1 MSDQHVIAAQVRE
14 RAGKGAA
21 RAARRAGMVPCV
33 IYGAKKDPT
42 IVAIERRQLVSEIE
56 KGGFTSRLLDIDL
69 GGNGKEHVLPR
80 DIHYH
85 PVTDVPMHVDFLRVT
100 DSTLINVEVPVQFDG
115 EEECPGLKVGGVLNI
130 VRHAIELKC
139 RAGAIPEILLA
150 KLEGLE
156 IGDSIRISSIE
167 LPEGAKPVIDDRD
180 FTVATIAAPTI
191 QAEVEEEV
199 EGEEGEGEEG
209 AEGEGEEG
217 EGEKKEEGGE
227 G

>member
-1 MSDQHVIAAQVRE
+1 MSDQNVIAAQVRE

-42 IVAIERRQLVSEIE
+42 IIAIERRKLVQEIE
-56 KGGFTSRLLDIDL
+56 QGGFTSRLLDIDL

-100 DSTLINVEVPVQFDG
+100 DSTLINVEVPVQFVG

-130 VRHAIELKC
+130 VRHAVELKC

-150 KLEGLE
+150 NLGGLE
-156 IGDSIRISSIE
+156 IGDSIRISSID
-167 LPEGAKPVIDDRD
+167 LPGGAKPVISDRD

-191 QAEVEEEV
+191 QAEVEEDV
-199 EGEEGEGEEG
+199 EGEEGEGAEEG
-209 AEGEGEEG
+209 AEGEEG

>member
-1 MSDQHVIAAQVRE
+1 MSDQNAIAAQVRE

-42 IVAIERRQLVSEIE
+42 IVTIERRKLVSEIE
-56 KGGFTSRLLDIDL
+56 KGGFTSRLLDLDI
-69 GGNGKEHVLPR
+69 GSGQERVLPR

-100 DSTLINVEVPVQFDG
+100 DSTLITVEVPVQFDG
-115 EEECPGLKVGGVLNI
+115 DEECPGLKLGGVLNI
-130 VRHAIELKC
+130 VRHAVELKC
-139 RAGAIPEILLA
+139 RADAIPEILYA
-150 KLEGLE
+150 KLDGLD

-167 LPEGAKPVIDDRD
+167 LPVGAKPVITDRD
-180 FTVATIAAPTI
+180 FTVATIAAPTV
-191 QAEVEEEV
+191 QADVEKTV
-199 EGEEGEGEEG
+199 EGEEG
-209 AEGEGEEG
+209 AEGEEGSEG
-217 EGEKKEEGGE
+217 EDQTKAEGGE

>member
-1 MSDQHVIAAQVRE
+1 MSDQNVIAAQVRE

-42 IVAIERRQLVSEIE
+42 IIAIERRKLVQEIE
-56 KGGFTSRLLDIDL
+56 QGGFTSRLLDIDL

-100 DSTLINVEVPVQFDG
+100 DSTLINVEVPVQFVG

-130 VRHAIELKC
+130 VRHAVELKC

-150 KLEGLE
+150 NLGGLE
-156 IGDSIRISSIE
+156 IGDSIRISSID
-167 LPEGAKPVIDDRD
+167 LPGGAKPVISDRD

-191 QAEVEEEV
+191 QTEVEEDV
-199 EGEEGEGEEG
+199 EGEEGEGAEEG
-209 AEGEGEEG
+209 AEGEEG

>member
-1 MSDQHVIAAQVRE
+1 MSDQQVIAAQVRE

-42 IVAIERRQLVSEIE
+42 IVTIERRKLVSEIE
-56 KGGFTSRLLDIDL
+56 KGGFTSRLLDIDI
-69 GGNGKEHVLPR
+69 GSGKEHVLPH

-100 DSTLINVEVPVQFDG
+100 DSTLLNVEVPVQFEG
-115 EEECPGLKVGGVLNI
+115 EEECPGLKLGGVLNI
-130 VRHAIELKC
+130 VRHAVELKC
-139 RAGAIPEILLA
+139 RAGAIPEILIA
-150 KLEGLE
+150 SLEGLD
-156 IGDSIRISSIE
+156 IGDSIRISSID
-167 LPEGAKPVIDDRD
+167 LPGGAKPVITDRD

-191 QAEVEEEV
+191 QAEVEEVV
-199 EGEEGEGEEG
+199 EGEEGEEG
-209 AEGEGEEG
+209 AEGEEGTEG
-217 EGEKKEEGGE
+217 ESKEEGGE

>member
-1 MSDQHVIAAQVRE
+1 MSDQNVIAAQVRE

-42 IVAIERRQLVSEIE
+42 IIAIERRKLVQEIE
-56 KGGFTSRLLDIDL
+56 QGGFTSRLLDIDL

-100 DSTLINVEVPVQFDG
+100 DSTLINVEVPVQFVG

-130 VRHAIELKC
+130 VRHAVELKC

-150 KLEGLE
+150 NLGGLE
-156 IGDSIRISSIE
+156 IGDSIRISSID
-167 LPEGAKPVIDDRD
+167 LPGGAKPVISDRD

-191 QAEVEEEV
+191 QAEVEEDV
-199 EGEEGEGEEG
+199 EGGEGEGAEEG
-209 AEGEGEEG
+209 AEGEEG

>member
-42 IVAIERRQLVSEIE
+42 IVTIERRKLVSEIE
-56 KGGFTSRLLDIDL
+56 KGGFTSRLLDLDT
-69 GGNGKEHVLPR
+69 GSGQEQVLPR

-100 DSTLINVEVPVQFDG
+100 DSTLINVQVPVQFDG
-115 EEECPGLKVGGVLNI
+115 EEECPGLKLGGVLNI
-130 VRHAIELKC
+130 VRHDVELKC
-139 RAGAIPEILLA
+139 RAGAIPEILHASLD
-150 KLEGLE
+150 GLG

-167 LPEGAKPVIDDRD
+167 LPGGAKPVIADRD
-180 FTVATIAAPTI
+180 FTVATIAAPTV
-191 QAEVEEEV
+191 QADVEITA
-199 EGEEGEGEEG
+199 EGEEG
-209 AEGEGEEG
+209 AEGEESG
-217 EGEKKEEGGE
+217 EGEDQTKEEGGE

>member
-1 MSDQHVIAAQVRE
+1 MSDQNVIAAQVRE

-42 IVAIERRQLVSEIE
+42 IIAIERRKLVQEIE
-56 KGGFTSRLLDIDL
+56 QGGFTSRLLDIDL

-100 DSTLINVEVPVQFDG
+100 DSTLINVEVPVQFMG

-130 VRHAIELKC
+130 VRHSVELKC

-150 KLEGLE
+150 NLGGLE
-156 IGDSIRISSIE
+156 IGDSIRISSID
-167 LPEGAKPVIDDRD
+167 LPGGAKPVISDRD

-191 QAEVEEEV
+191 QAEVEEDV
-199 EGEEGEGEEG
+199 EGEEGEGAEEG
-209 AEGEGEEG
+209 AEGEG

>member
-42 IVAIERRQLVSEIE
+42 IIAIERRKLVQEIE
-56 KGGFTSRLLDIDL
+56 QGGFTSRLLDIDL

-100 DSTLINVEVPVQFDG
+100 DSTLINVEVPVQFVG

-130 VRHAIELKC
+130 VRHAVELKC

-150 KLEGLE
+150 NLGGLE
-156 IGDSIRISSIE
+156 IGDSIRISSID
-167 LPEGAKPVIDDRD
+167 LPGGAKPVISDRD

-191 QAEVEEEV
+191 QAEVEEDV
-199 EGEEGEGEEG
+199 EGEEGEGAEEG
-209 AEGEGEEG
+209 AEGEEG